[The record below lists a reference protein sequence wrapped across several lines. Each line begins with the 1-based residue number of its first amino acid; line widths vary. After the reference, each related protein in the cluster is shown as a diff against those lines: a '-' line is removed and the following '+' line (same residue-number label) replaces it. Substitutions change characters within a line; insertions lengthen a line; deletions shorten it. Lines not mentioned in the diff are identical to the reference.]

1 MTSKSSQFRAKR
13 SDTKAGTIEKQYGV
27 DLGVRSDKKL
37 GNLLKDQGY
46 SSLTKLLQNTPK
58 SSPVKKDARSKK

>member
-1 MTSKSSQFRAKR
+1 MSPKNPQFRQRR

-37 GNLLKDQGY
+37 GSLLKDQGY
-46 SSLTKLLQNTPK
+46 PSLTKLLENTPK
-58 SSPVKKDARSKK
+58 SSPIKKYGKGKK